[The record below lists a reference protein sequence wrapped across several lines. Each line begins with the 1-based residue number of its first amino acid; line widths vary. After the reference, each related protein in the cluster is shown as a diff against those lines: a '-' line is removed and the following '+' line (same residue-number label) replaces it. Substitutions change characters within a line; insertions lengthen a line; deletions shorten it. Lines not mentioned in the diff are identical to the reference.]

1 MTFEQG
7 YVFAVLIVVLGLF
20 VWGRFRYDIV
30 ALLAL
35 LAVVMG
41 GIVPTVSAFQ
51 GFGHPAVIT
60 VAAVLVIS
68 RSLQNSGIIGVLVR
82 WVEQIDYGP
91 SVQVIIISTLVA
103 VLSGFMNN
111 VGALALLLPVVLQI
125 ARRSNRAPGELMM
138 PLAFGSL
145 LGGLT
150 TMVGTPSNIIVA
162 SFRVKSAGIPF
173 SMFDFTPVGL
183 SVAITGILFIGFFGW
198 RLIPV
203 RASEKGG
210 ASSLSV
216 ADYLTEVI
224 VPKNSGLSRMSIGR
238 LLEDIGETEGRIVAL
253 IRGGSKYILPDVT
266 QKLRINDHLLLEG
279 NTDVIKNILHNTPL
293 QLAGNRSFSIGE
305 QEDNENSAIEVV
317 VKPNSRLI
325 GRSVAQ
331 AQIEKRHDIFL
342 LALFRHGRTLQ
353 KTLRQIKIWAGD
365 VLLLEGD
372 AERFPEVLS
381 IIGCL
386 PLSERDIVL
395 HREPTPIPLIIFLV
409 SITFGMSGIISL
421 PVAFTGGVIALVVF
435 GQIPI
440 RELYQGIEWPVI
452 VLLGAMVTVG
462 SAMEI
467 SGANDLLADNV
478 VIVAK
483 FLPTW
488 GIVPLIL
495 VTAMV
500 LSDIINNAATAILMS
515 QLSIQIADRID
526 VSADPLLM
534 AVAVGSSCAFL
545 TPIGHQSNILVM
557 GPGGYRFGDY
567 WRLGLPLELLI
578 ICISV
583 PMVLFIW
590 PL

>member
-1 MTFEQG
+1 MSFEQG
-7 YVFAVLIVVLGLF
+7 YVFTVLIVVLGLF

-41 GIVPTVSAFQ
+41 GIVPTVDAFQ

-82 WVEQIDYGP
+82 WVEKIDYGP
-91 SVQVIIISTLVA
+91 SVQVIIISSLVA

-162 SFRVKSAGIPF
+162 SFRAKSAGIPF
-173 SMFDFTPVGL
+173 SMFDFAPVGL
-183 SVAITGILFIGFFGW
+183 FVAITGILFIGFFGW

-203 RASEKGG
+203 RAPEKGG

-224 VPKNSGLSRMSIGR
+224 VPKNSGLSRVSIAR
-238 LLEDIGETEGRIVAL
+238 LFEDIGETEGHVVAL
-253 IRGGSKYILPDVT
+253 IRGGNKYILPDVT

-279 NTDVIKNILHNTPL
+279 NTDVIENILHNTPL
-293 QLAGNRSFSIGE
+293 QLAGNRSFSIEE

-342 LALFRHGRTLQ
+342 LALFRHGQSLQ

-372 AERFPEVLS
+372 ARRFPEVLS

-386 PLSERDIVL
+386 PLTERDIVL
-395 HREPTPIPLIIFLV
+395 HREPTLIPLIIFLV

-452 VLLGAMVTVG
+452 VLLGAMVPVG

-478 VIVAK
+478 IIVAK

-534 AVAVGSSCAFL
+534 AVAIGSSCAFL

-578 ICISV
+578 ICTSV
-583 PMVLFIW
+583 PMVLFVW